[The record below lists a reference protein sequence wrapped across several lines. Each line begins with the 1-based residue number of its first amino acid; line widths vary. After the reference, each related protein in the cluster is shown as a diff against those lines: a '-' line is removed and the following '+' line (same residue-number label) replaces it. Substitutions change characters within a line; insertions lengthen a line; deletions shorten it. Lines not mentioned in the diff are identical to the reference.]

1 MSAIPLASAIL
12 SARGKQR
19 RAVSRQIGKGK
30 EADKAAQLS
39 KQLLA
44 TAGRQ
49 CVWTA
54 GRVRSQIFRTAAVA
68 KYTGGT
74 LLRCSSLKVWFL

>member
-1 MSAIPLASAIL
+1 MSAMPLASAIL

-19 RAVSRQIGKGK
+19 RAVSRQIGKA
-30 EADKAAQLS
+30 ADKAAQLS

-54 GRVRSQIFRTAAVA
+54 GRVRSQIFRRAAVA